1 MRKTVL
7 IFKFI
12 LKLFSQNSFL
22 NKAARIAFHKFYKN
36 KGNFFYYENNK
47 LSFLVH
53 RNETI
58 SNSIF
63 LEGEFEFSK
72 FVKSLKLIKKRKRTL
87 IDVGANIGSITI
99 PSLKENFF
107 ENALVFEP
115 NPESLRLLKSNI
127 LINNLENKVNIKELA
142 LSDKKTFKTLHADL
156 KLNRGDNKLI
166 PQKKRGRNFFY
177 VKTDILDNYTKN
189 FDKNNCLIKI
199 DVQGEESKILISSKN
214 TLSKKIPIVLEFE
227 PSNLNK
233 NWKDYF
239 KYVLKFYKNFYDL
252 KELKPVKKDLS
263 LESLEKVYQIYFKKN
278 SFTDLLFI

>member
-12 LKLFSQNSFL
+12 LKLISQNLFL

-36 KGNFFYYENNK
+36 KGNFFYYERNK
-47 LSFLVH
+47 LSFLLH

-63 LEGEFEFSK
+63 LDGEFEFSK
-72 FVKSLKLIKKRKRTL
+72 FIKSLKLIKKKKRTL
-87 IDVGANIGSITI
+87 IDIGANIGSITI
-99 PSLKENFF
+99 PSLKKNFF
-107 ENALVFEP
+107 ESALVFEP

-127 LINNLENKVNIKELA
+127 LINNLENKINIKELA

-156 KLNRGDNKLI
+156 RLNRGNNKLI
-166 PQKKRGRNFFY
+166 PQKKRGKNFFY
-177 VKTDILDNYTKN
+177 VKTDILDNYTKS

-214 TLSKKIPIVLEFE
+214 TLSKKIPIILEFE

-233 NWKDYF
+233 NWKKYF
-239 KYVLKFYKNFYDL
+239 KYVFKFYKNFYDL
-252 KELKPVKKDLS
+252 KESKPVKKDLS
-263 LESLEKVYQIYFKKN
+263 SESLEKVYQTYFKKN